1 MDTVTS
7 RDGTTI
13 AFDRSG
19 HGPGVILVG
28 GAFQHRAFDPRT
40 AELAERLADHFTV
53 LNYDRRGRGDSG
65 DTPPY
70 AVDRELED
78 LEAVIE
84 EAGGSA
90 FLYGSSSG
98 GNLAITAALSG
109 RRVLCEL
116 TIRPSSSRRER

>member
-1 MDTVTS
+1 MDTVTL

-19 HGPGVILVG
+19 EGPTVILVD
-28 GAFQHRAFDPRT
+28 GALQHRAFDPRT
-40 AELAERLADHFTV
+40 AELAAVLAEQFTV
-53 LNYDRRGRGDSG
+53 FNYDRRGRGDSG

-70 AVDRELED
+70 AVAHELQD
-78 LEAVIE
+78 LEALIE

-98 GNLAITAALSG
+98 GNVQVSNEA
-109 RRVLCEL
+109 
-116 TIRPSSSRRER
+116 SRETR